1 MFASPRAHDTPP
13 LKIGLIGCGEVT
25 RAKHLPA
32 LRRIPTAQVTALCDL
47 DPARARAAQFHVPRA
62 VSNPAHLLAFDDL
75 DVVGVL
81 TPPESHVDLA
91 IAALDARRPVYV
103 EKPLALDVP
112 SCQRLLHHAHAA
124 RLPAVTGFHMR
135 FHRLVRHARDILR
148 SGALGPIESV
158 RLAWH
163 SPRSDDGIPAWKTRR
178 HSGGGALIEI
188 GVHHLDL
195 VRFLLDDE
203 FAEILALSHDHRRH
217 DECAIL
223 AARTCSGVLVTAEF
237 SERSPHEIEFTV
249 SSATGLLRV
258 DCLRFD
264 GLQLRRP
271 HDVAGAP
278 ALRRFPLTREVLP
291 GADLLHD
298 SDLEAYARAYAETCY
313 HPAGSCRMGSD
324 PLAVVDPSLR
334 VRGFEN
340 LYVADASIIPELPNG
355 NTCAIVLMIAERAAS
370 LIAEPLPPSI
380 SPPAPAPP
388 PPDSAASPPAAD

>member
-47 DPARARAAQFHVPRA
+47 DPARARAVAAQFHVPRA
-62 VSNPAHLLAFDDL
+62 VSDPAHLLAFDDL

-91 IAALDARRPVYV
+91 IAALAARRPVYV

-112 SCQRLLHHAHAA
+112 SCQHLLHYAHAA

-158 RLAWH
+158 RLVWH

-203 FAEILALSHDHRRH
+203 FAAILALSRDHRRH

-278 ALRRFPLTREVLP
+278 ALRLRALLTTAAALPSGLRTHHLGGDYRISYENIWRHFLLAIQTHTQPEVTLHDGLRATLALDAALQSRLTRQLTKVP
-291 GADLLHD
+291 
-298 SDLEAYARAYAETCY
+298 
-313 HPAGSCRMGSD
+313 
-324 PLAVVDPSLR
+324 
-334 VRGFEN
+334 
-340 LYVADASIIPELPNG
+340 
-355 NTCAIVLMIAERAAS
+355 
-370 LIAEPLPPSI
+370 
-380 SPPAPAPP
+380 
-388 PPDSAASPPAAD
+388 